1 MKFQGVQAFYLM
13 LFGQLLSVVGS
24 GMTRFGLSVWVFE
37 QTGSASDFSRLIFF
51 AMIPMAVGSLF
62 AGPLVDRLPRRQVMI
77 WSNIIASVSTLFVV
91 VLFYNDNLLQWHL
104 YLALFVNGLANSFLV
119 PAFEAS
125 VPLLVPKNQLA
136 RASGM
141 GQMVSALDSIISPI
155 LAGIVVT
162 TLGLGAVFIVDIVTF
177 LCGVTALLLCIIPNP
192 ANKAEGEFHFWR
204 DLRLGWE
211 YLWERKPF
219 IYLII
224 LVSLLMFI
232 QGAVYALTGPLVLT
246 FSDAN
251 ALAWC
256 YAGFGVGALIGGLV
270 VSIWGGTQRRMN
282 GIVLGLLVCTTGVFL
297 TALDANIW
305 LIVVGFFFFGA
316 GFIFLFSLY
325 RVIYQVKAA
334 PEVLGRIFAL
344 RMVIGMSMQGVG
356 ILLSGWLATRF
367 FEPLLREGGAL
378 ATSLGTWLGVGAGRG
393 VALLYLILACGLLAL
408 SLWAAHP
415 RMRLLED
422 ELPDYIA
429 DKVAI

>member
-1 MKFQGVQAFYLM
+1 MKFRGVQAFYVM
-13 LFGQLLSVVGS
+13 LVGQLLSVVGS

-77 WSNIIASVSTLFVV
+77 GSNIIASVSTLFVV
-91 VLFYNDNLLQWHL
+91 ALFYSENLAQWHL
-104 YLALFVNGLANSFLV
+104 YCALFVNGLANSFLV

-125 VPLLVPKNQLA
+125 VPLLVPKEQLA

-141 GQMVSALDSIISPI
+141 GQMVGALDAIISPI
-155 LAGIVVT
+155 VAGIVVT
-162 TLGLGAVFIVDIVTF
+162 SLGLGAVFIFDIATF

-192 ANKAEGEFHFWR
+192 ANKAEGDFHFWQ

-219 IYLII
+219 VYLII

-232 QGAVYALTGPLVLT
+232 QGAVYALTGPLVLN

-256 YAGFGVGALIGGLV
+256 YAGFGVGAFIGGLI
-270 VSIWGGTQRRMN
+270 VSIWGGPKRRMN
-282 GIVLGLLVCTTGVFL
+282 GIVIGLFICTSGVFFA
-297 TALDANIW
+297 ALDANIW
-305 LIVVGFFFFGA
+305 LIILGFFLFGT

-367 FEPLLREGGAL
+367 FEPLLQEGGAL
-378 ATSLGTWLGVGAGRG
+378 AASVGSWLGVGDGRG
-393 VALLYLILACGLLAL
+393 VALLYLILAGGLLLL
-408 SLWAAHP
+408 SLWAWHP

-422 ELPDYIA
+422 ELPDY
-429 DKVAI
+429 V